1 MMTNVILGMDGVVS
15 VFHNDKNYPH
25 TTRSWDFMGFPLNVE
40 RSNMESDLIVG
51 VIDFGIWPESESFQ
65 DDSGFGP
72 PPTKWKGRCQSSSNF
87 TCNNKIIGA
96 QYFRIDGNVTEDGIA
111 SLRDTTGHGTHTAS
125 IAAGGVVKAASFLG
139 FGQGTARG
147 GVPSARIAVYKP
159 CWGDDGCLFS
169 DVLAAFDAAISDG
182 VDIISISLG
191 NTLIR
196 PYFMDSIAIGA
207 VGNHGPSLGTVRNHA
222 PWLLSVG
229 ASTIDRKFTTK
240 VRLGNGMVFEG
251 TSINTFDL
259 QNKTFPLI
267 YGGDAPD
274 TISSN
279 SSRSRFCIADTL
291 NRTLVKDKIVVC
303 DALVNGTEAFVAGAA
318 GTIMHYVH
326 PHDIPY
332 SFPLPASYIHADDA
346 ARVISYTRNFTS
358 TTPFGTI
365 LKSVELMDKSTPYVA
380 SFSTRGPHP
389 LSPRILKPDLVAPG
403 VSIVAAWSPIA
414 PVTGIEGDERSV
426 SFNMAHGTSMAC
438 PHATAIAA
446 YVKSF
451 HPTWSAAA
459 IKSALMTTASPMS
472 NAMNEE
478 AELAYGSGHINPSNV
493 TNPGLVYDANE
504 GDYVKFL
511 CNEGLS
517 DSRIRSITGDNSSC
531 PENNTTNW
539 DLNYPSIS
547 LAASLGAFD
556 NTFMRTVTNVG
567 SSNSTYK
574 ATVTTPQE
582 GQSLAIKVQPS
593 TLTFESVGQKLSF
606 SVRVSGNIGMRALM
620 SASLVW
626 DDGQHQ
632 VRSPIVVFN
641 LS

>member
-1 MMTNVILGMDGVVS
+1 MNENI
-15 VFHNDKNYPH
+15 
-25 TTRSWDFMGFPLNVE
+25 
-40 RSNMESDLIVG
+40 
-51 VIDFGIWPESESFQ
+51 
-65 DDSGFGP
+65 
-72 PPTKWKGRCQSSSNF
+72 
-87 TCNNKIIGA
+87 
-96 QYFRIDGNVTEDGIA
+96 TEDVTA
-111 SLRDTTGHGTHTAS
+111 SPRDTIGHGTHTAS
-125 IAAGGVVKAASFLG
+125 IAAGGVVKTASFLG

-159 CWGDDGCLFS
+159 CWKDEGCFFS
-169 DVLAAFDAAISDG
+169 NVLAAFDAAISDG
-182 VDIISISLG
+182 VDIISISLSFG
-191 NTLIR
+191 RVDNLAR
-196 PYFMDSIAIGA
+196 PYFIDPIAIGGFHA
-207 VGNHGPSLGTVRNHA
+207 MKKGILTSASVGNHGPSLRTIGNYA

-229 ASTIDRKFTTK
+229 ASIIDRKFTTK
-240 VRLGNGMVFEG
+240 VRLGNGMG
-251 TSINTFDL
+251 TSLNTFDL

-274 TISSN
+274 TTSSN
-279 SSRSRFCIADTL
+279 SSLSRFCLPDTL

-303 DALVNGTEAFVAGAA
+303 DALVNGTEAFIAGAV
-318 GTIMHYVH
+318 GTIMHFVQ

-332 SFPLPASYIHADDA
+332 SFPLPASHIHGDDA
-346 ARVISYTRNFTS
+346 ARVISYTRNLTS

-365 LKSVELMDKSTPYVA
+365 LKSVELRDTSAPFVA
-380 SFSTRGPHP
+380 SFSARGPHP
-389 LSPRILKPDLVAPG
+389 LSPQILKPDLVAPG
-403 VSIVAAWSPIA
+403 VSILAAWSPIA

-426 SFNMAHGTSMAC
+426 PFNMLHGTSMAC

-459 IKSALMTTASPMS
+459 IKSALMTTALPMS

-478 AELAYGSGHINPSNV
+478 AELAYGSGHINPSKA

-531 PENNTTNW
+531 PENNSTNW

-547 LAASLGAFD
+547 LAASLGSFD
-556 NTFMRTVTNVG
+556 NTFIRTVTNVG

-574 ATVTTPQE
+574 ATITTPQ

-593 TLTFESVGQKLSF
+593 TLSFKSVGQKLSF
-606 SVRVSGNIGMRALM
+606 SVRVSGNIGMRALL

-626 DDGQHQ
+626 DNGQHQ